1 MVAAVS
7 AAVVEVDS
15 TGAVAMAE
23 ADFMAGARIAEAEAI
38 VAAAASVGGATME
51 EAPTEAVRSEAP
63 AALHLGAGPRADS
76 DAALARVAATAHAA
90 DLGLAMG
97 SRMATGIHLGAL
109 GVPRVPGPR
118 VDFIMPR

>member
-15 TGAVAMAE
+15 TGAVALAE
-23 ADFMAGARIAEAEAI
+23 ADFMAGARIAEAI
-38 VAAAASVGGATME
+38 VAAVSVGGATME
-51 EAPTEAVRSEAP
+51 EAPTPAVRSEAP

-109 GVPRVPGPR
+109 GVPRMPEPR